1 MTAMQKLL
9 QLPVNAVNMVKTV
22 QSQVQGHEEDKSP
35 VLTPDGGQQTWY
47 SALRPDELRHLRSGS
62 SGGGGVG
69 DRGRD
74 QEERAPPEEGGGAN
88 GSSQSQPL
96 RHDDL
101 KEMLDS
107 NKDSLKLEAM
117 KRIVAMIA
125 RGKNASDLFPAV
137 VKNVACKNIE
147 VKKLVYVYLVRYA
160 EEQQDLALLSISTFQ
175 RGLKDPNQL
184 IRASA
189 LRVLSSIRV
198 TIIVPIMMLAIKEA
212 ASDMSPYVRKT
223 AAHAIP
229 KLYSLD
235 PEQKDQLIEVIEK
248 LLADKTTLVAG
259 SVVMAFE
266 EVCPERIDLIHKNY
280 RKLCNLLIDV
290 EEWGQVVIINMLT
303 RYARTQF
310 LNPNINLG
318 DQAKSQEF
326 FKESL
331 LEEGGGGD
339 KTFYGSDG
347 NGDDEDEE
355 DKQKKAEA
363 AALAKRKPYVMDPDH
378 RLLLRNTKP
387 LLQSR
392 NAAVVMAVAQLYFHL
407 APKAEVGVIAKAL
420 VRLLR
425 SHSEVQYVVLQ
436 NVATM
441 TIKRRGMFEPY
452 LKSFYIRST
461 DPTQIKILKLEVLTN
476 LANETNISTIL
487 REFQTYI
494 KSMDKDFVAATIQ
507 AIGRCATNIGE
518 VRDTCLN
525 GLVQLLSNRDELVVA
540 ESVVVIKKLL
550 QMQPE
555 KHSDIIKH
563 MAKLTDNIQVP
574 MARASILWL
583 IGEYCEHVPKIAPDV
598 LRKMAK
604 SFTNEEDIVK
614 LQILNLAAKLYLTNS
629 KQTKLLTQYVLN
641 LAKYDQNYDIR
652 DRARFIRQLIVPTEK
667 SGALS
672 KYAKKLFLAL
682 KPAPVLESPFK
693 DRDHF
698 QLGSLSHLLNA
709 KTGGYQE
716 LPDWPEAAPD
726 PSVRNVE
733 VKESSCQVF
742 SLLERVTTLTSV
754 PEWTKCSSREK
765 RKEKK
770 VEKPFYSDS
779 EGESGPTE
787 SADSESYSS
796 SGSDSGSGSAEN
808 GSGSA
813 SEDSVE
819 ASESEEEEE
828 HKKKKKKEFK
838 RPVQESDRRDGA
850 FVFECFHHL
859 TTNLNNCASEESS
872 EEEERK
878 RVRKRKQLKSNSESE
893 SDEDEE
899 SDSESSQSESED
911 SESEVDV
918 KKKKEV
924 QSKAPSKPVTKESK
938 KEKKEMSLLDLD
950 DFEPAASPQV
960 TPVNSFLCSSLV
972 TDLEGLSLADSV
984 LSPIAISPSG
994 AQKSYELLH
1003 RITGEGLSVEYC
1015 FSRQPFG
1022 PDPKMV
1028 AVQMQF
1034 ANSAAADAK
1043 NLHMEDVKLQSGMR
1057 VQEFPEIEL
1066 LRAGETAT
1074 AAMGIDFCDSTQAAN
1089 FQLCT
1094 HSRKCFVSIQPPVGE
1109 LMKPIFMTENEFK
1122 KEQGQLMG
1130 MNEITER
1137 LTLDAKCRDEHV
1149 VVQRVTAAANLS
1161 RVPCGSDKECS
1172 PPLPLPALPLP
1183 VHRFAG
1189 RTVSGGSLV
1198 LVTVATKEDGAA
1210 QLTLNCDKMVIG
1222 TMLVKDILLALTQ

>member
-1 MTAMQKLL
+1 M
-9 QLPVNAVNMVKTV
+9 
-22 QSQVQGHEEDKSP
+22 
-35 VLTPDGGQQTWY
+35 
-47 SALRPDELRHLRSGS
+47 SASSAFNDEKGGS
-62 SGGGGVG
+62 SSVGEPEYGHDPASGGIF
-69 DRGRD
+69 
-74 QEERAPPEEGGGAN
+74 
-88 GSSQSQPL
+88 SSDYK

-310 LNPNINLG
+310 LNPNMN
-318 DQAKSQEF
+318 
-326 FKESL
+326 ESL
-331 LEEGGGGD
+331 LEEGSGGD
-339 KTFYGSDG
+339 RTFYGSDE
-347 NGDDEDEE
+347 DEDEDEE
-355 DKQKKAEA
+355 EKEKKAEA
-363 AALAKRKPYVMDPDH
+363 PAMAKRKPYVMDPDH

-461 DPTQIKILKLEVLTN
+461 DPTQIKVLKLEVLTN

-614 LQILNLAAKLYLTNS
+614 LQIINLAAKLYLTNS

-709 KTGGYQE
+709 KAGGYQE

-733 VKESSCQVF
+733 VKDSIEEVIDTSEGRIGLLGDWREVF
-742 SLLERVTTLTSV
+742 TLLERVTTLTSV

-787 SADSESYSS
+787 SADSESDSA
-796 SGSDSGSGSAEN
+796 SGSESGSGSEESA
-808 GSGSA
+808 SGSESEE
-813 SEDSVE
+813 SEDG
-819 ASESEEEEE
+819 SESEEEEE
-828 HKKKKKKEFK
+828 EEEEEKEKKKKKKELK
-838 RPVQESDRRDGA
+838 KPVQES
-850 FVFECFHHL
+850 E
-859 TTNLNNCASEESS
+859 SEQSS

-878 RVRKRKQLKSNSESE
+878 HERKTKQRKSDSESE

-899 SDSESSQSESED
+899 SESESSQSESEE
-911 SESEVDV
+911 SESEAEV
-918 KKKKEV
+918 KKKKKSAE
-924 QSKAPSKPVTKESK
+924 SKPPSKPVKKESK

-950 DFEPAASPQV
+950 DFEPAPSPQV
-960 TPVNSFLCSSLV
+960 TPVNTFLSNSLV
-972 TDLEGLSLADSV
+972 TDLEGLSLSDTV
-984 LSPIAISPSG
+984 LSPATIAPSS
-994 AQKSYELLH
+994 ALKNYEMLH

-1015 FSRQPFG
+1015 FSRQPFS
-1022 PDPKMV
+1022 PDANMV

-1034 ANSAAADAK
+1034 TNNATSDTK
-1043 NLHMEDVKLQSGMR
+1043 NLHIEDVKLQSGMR
-1057 VQEFPEIEL
+1057 VKEFSEIEL
-1066 LRAGETAT
+1066 LPAGETAT
-1074 AAMGIDFCDSTQAAN
+1074 AVMGIDFCDSTQAAN

-1094 HSRKCFVSIQPPVGE
+1094 HTRKFFVSIQPPVGE
-1109 LMKPIFMTENEFK
+1109 LMRPVFLTENEFK

-1130 MNEITER
+1130 MNEITEK
-1137 LTLDAKCRDEHV
+1137 LTLDMKCRNEHTI
-1149 VVQRVTAAANLS
+1149 VQRVTTAANLS

-1172 PPLPLPALPLP
+1172 PPVPPPDHP
-1183 VHRFAG
+1183 VYRFAG
-1189 RTVSGGSLV
+1189 RTVSSSSLV
-1198 LVTVATKEDGAA
+1198 LVTVATKEEGAA
-1210 QLTLNCDKMVIG
+1210 QLTVNCEKMVIG

>member
-1 MTAMQKLL
+1 M
-9 QLPVNAVNMVKTV
+9 
-22 QSQVQGHEEDKSP
+22 
-35 VLTPDGGQQTWY
+35 
-47 SALRPDELRHLRSGS
+47 SASSAFNDEKGGS
-62 SGGGGVG
+62 SSVGEPEYGHDPASGGIF
-69 DRGRD
+69 
-74 QEERAPPEEGGGAN
+74 
-88 GSSQSQPL
+88 SSDYK

-310 LNPNINLG
+310 LNPNIN
-318 DQAKSQEF
+318 
-326 FKESL
+326 ESL
-331 LEEGGGGD
+331 LEEGGGGE
-339 KTFYGSDG
+339 KTFYGSDEDEDD
-347 NGDDEDEE
+347 DDED
-355 DKQKKAEA
+355 DKEKKAEA
-363 AALAKRKPYVMDPDH
+363 ATLAKRKPYVMDPDH

-407 APKAEVGVIAKAL
+407 APKAEIGVIAKAL

-461 DPTQIKILKLEVLTN
+461 DPTQIKVLKLEVLTN

-614 LQILNLAAKLYLTNS
+614 LQIINLSAKLYLTNS

-709 KTGGYQE
+709 KAGGYQE

-733 VKESSCQVF
+733 VKESTEEVVST
-742 SLLERVTTLTSV
+742 SEGRIGLLGAWREV

-787 SADSESYSS
+787 SADSELDSA
-796 SGSDSGSGSAEN
+796 SGSESGSGSEES
-808 GSGSA
+808 GSGSESDE
-813 SEDSVE
+813 SEE
-819 ASESEEEEE
+819 GSESEQESEEDKEE
-828 HKKKKKKEFK
+828 DKKKKKKELK
-838 RPVQESDRRDGA
+838 KPVRES
-850 FVFECFHHL
+850 E
-859 TTNLNNCASEESS
+859 SEQSS
-872 EEEERK
+872 EEEEETKREKKSKQRK
-878 RVRKRKQLKSNSESE
+878 SDSESE
-893 SDEDEE
+893 SDEEEE
-899 SDSESSQSESED
+899 SESESSQSESED
-911 SESEVDV
+911 SESEAEV
-918 KKKKEV
+918 KKKK
-924 QSKAPSKPVTKESK
+924 KAADSKPPPKPVKTENK

-950 DFEPAASPQV
+950 DFEPSPSPQV
-960 TPVNSFLCSSLV
+960 TPVNTFMSNSLV
-972 TDLEGLSLADSV
+972 TDLEGLSLSDSV
-984 LSPIAISPSG
+984 LSSATITPSS
-994 AQKSYELLH
+994 ASKSYELLH

-1015 FSRQPFG
+1015 FSRQPFS
-1022 PDPKMV
+1022 PDGNMV
-1028 AVQMQF
+1028 AVQVQF
-1034 ANSAAADAK
+1034 NNSAASETK
-1043 NLHMEDVKLQSGMR
+1043 NLHMEDVKLQCGMR
-1057 VQEFPEIEL
+1057 VKEFPEIEL
-1066 LRAGETAT
+1066 LPAGEAAT
-1074 AAMGIDFCDSTQAAN
+1074 AVMGIDFCDSTQAAN

-1094 HSRKCFVSIQPPVGE
+1094 HTKKFFVSIQPPVGE
-1109 LMKPIFMTENEFK
+1109 LMRPVFLTENEFK

-1137 LTLDAKCRDEHV
+1137 LTLDAKCRNEHTI
-1149 VVQRVTAAANLS
+1149 VQRVTTAANLS

-1172 PPLPLPALPLP
+1172 LPPPPPPPDHP

-1189 RTVSGGSLV
+1189 RTVTSGSLV
-1198 LVTVATKEDGAA
+1198 LVSVVTKEEGAA
-1210 QLTLNCDKMVIG
+1210 QLTVNCEKMVIG

>member
-1 MTAMQKLL
+1 MSTSSTF
-9 QLPVNAVNMVKTV
+9 ND
-22 QSQVQGHEEDKSP
+22 DK
-35 VLTPDGGQQTWY
+35 G
-47 SALRPDELRHLRSGS
+47 GS
-62 SGGGGVG
+62 STAAEPEYGHDPASGGIF
-69 DRGRD
+69 
-74 QEERAPPEEGGGAN
+74 
-88 GSSQSQPL
+88 SSDYK

-310 LNPNINLG
+310 LNPNIN
-318 DQAKSQEF
+318 
-326 FKESL
+326 ESL
-331 LEEGGGGD
+331 LEEGGE
-339 KTFYGSDG
+339 KAFYGSD
-347 NGDDEDEE
+347 DDEDDEE
-355 DKQKKAEA
+355 KKAEA

-420 VRLLR
+420 VRLMR

-555 KHSDIIKH
+555 QHSDIIKH

-614 LQILNLAAKLYLTNS
+614 LQIINLAAKLYLTNS

-652 DRARFIRQLIVPTEK
+652 DRARFIRQLIVPTDK

-698 QLGSLSHLLNA
+698 QLGSLSHLLNT

-716 LPDWPEAAPD
+716 LPDWPESAPD

-733 VKESSCQVF
+733 VKD
-742 SLLERVTTLTSV
+742 SV
-754 PEWTKCSSREK
+754 PEWTKCTSRKE

-787 SADSESYSS
+787 SADSETNTTSESES
-796 SGSDSGSGSAEN
+796 ASEESGSGS
-808 GSGSA
+808 
-813 SEDSVE
+813 
-819 ASESEEEEE
+819 ESEE
-828 HKKKKKKEFK
+828 
-838 RPVQESDRRDGA
+838 
-850 FVFECFHHL
+850 
-859 TTNLNNCASEESS
+859 
-872 EEEERK
+872 
-878 RVRKRKQLKSNSESE
+878 SNEESE
-893 SDEDEE
+893 SDEDEKDGEEEKTKKKKKVDKSKSKKPESTE
-899 SDSESSQSESED
+899 SDQSSGEEQKRGRKGGKEQKRLSESESEED
-911 SESEVDV
+911 SESESSESESESEEESDSDMDTR
-918 KKKKEV
+918 KKKT
-924 QSKAPSKPVTKESK
+924 SASKPPPPKQTRKESK
-938 KEKKEMSLLDLD
+938 KESKEMSLLDLD
-950 DFEPAASPQV
+950 DFDPTPSPQV
-960 TPVNSFLCSSLV
+960 TPVNNFLSSSLV
-972 TDLEGLSLADSV
+972 ADLEGLSLTDTV
-984 LSPIAISPSG
+984 LAPTTIAPSG
-994 AQKSYELLH
+994 SMRMYELLH
-1003 RITGEGLSVEYC
+1003 RITGEGLGVEYC
-1015 FSRQPFG
+1015 FSRQPFS
-1022 PDPKMV
+1022 PDPNMV
-1028 AVQMQF
+1028 AVQIQF
-1034 ANSAAADAK
+1034 TNNTSSETK
-1043 NLHMEDVKLQSGMR
+1043 NLHIEEPKLQSGMR
-1057 VQEFPEIEL
+1057 IKEFNEIEVL
-1066 LRAGETAT
+1066 PAGESITVV
-1074 AAMGIDFCDSTQAAN
+1074 MGIDFCDSTQTAN

-1094 HSRKCFVSIQPPVGE
+1094 HTRKFFVSIQPPVGE
-1109 LMKPIFMTENEFK
+1109 LMTPAFLTENEFK

-1130 MNEITER
+1130 MNEISEK
-1137 LTLDAKCRDEHV
+1137 LSLGEKCQSDHAIIEK
-1149 VVQRVTAAANLS
+1149 VTATANLS
-1161 RVPCGSDKECS
+1161 RVPCGSEKEC
-1172 PPLPLPALPLP
+1172 
-1183 VHRFAG
+1183 RFAG
-1189 RTVSGGSLV
+1189 KTVTSGSLV
-1198 LVTVATKEDGAA
+1198 LVTVARKEAGEA
-1210 QLTLNCDKMVIG
+1210 QLTVNCEKMVIG
-1222 TMLVKDILLALTQ
+1222 TMLVKDILHALTQ

>member
-1 MTAMQKLL
+1 M
-9 QLPVNAVNMVKTV
+9 
-22 QSQVQGHEEDKSP
+22 
-35 VLTPDGGQQTWY
+35 
-47 SALRPDELRHLRSGS
+47 SASSAFNDEKGGS
-62 SGGGGVG
+62 SNVGEPEYGHDPASGGIF
-69 DRGRD
+69 
-74 QEERAPPEEGGGAN
+74 
-88 GSSQSQPL
+88 SSDYK

-235 PEQKDQLIEVIEK
+235 PEQKDCLIEVIEK

-310 LNPNINLG
+310 LNPNMN
-318 DQAKSQEF
+318 
-326 FKESL
+326 ESL
-331 LEEGGGGD
+331 LEEGGGE
-339 KTFYGSDG
+339 KAFYGSD
-347 NGDDEDEE
+347 NDDDTDDEE
-355 DKQKKAEA
+355 DKEEKEKKKTEA
-363 AALAKRKPYVMDPDH
+363 TAVVKRKPYVMDPDH

-420 VRLLR
+420 VRLMR

-441 TIKRRGMFEPY
+441 SIKRRGMFEPY

-461 DPTQIKILKLEVLTN
+461 DPTQIKVLKLEVLTN

-494 KSMDKDFVAATIQ
+494 KSNDKDFVAATIQ

-555 KHSDIIKH
+555 QHSDIIKH

-604 SFTNEEDIVK
+604 TFTNEEDIVK
-614 LQILNLAAKLYLTNS
+614 LQIINLAAKLYLTNS

-652 DRARFIRQLIVPTEK
+652 DRARFIRQLIVPTDK

-709 KTGGYQE
+709 KAGGYQV

-733 VKESSCQVF
+733 VKES
-742 SLLERVTTLTSV
+742 V

-770 VEKPFYSDS
+770 ADKPFYSDS

-787 SADSESYSS
+787 SADSASDTA
-796 SGSDSGSGSAEN
+796 SGSESGSGSEES
-808 GSGSA
+808 GSGSESEESNEESESA
-813 SEDSVE
+813 SEEDEEEEGKKKKKNVEKIKARKPVPESESEQSSGEDEKKSEKKSKPRIGNSESESEEDDDSE
-819 ASESEEEEE
+819 SESSESEEEESE
-828 HKKKKKKEFK
+828 EESEEETKKKKK
-838 RPVQESDRRDGA
+838 
-850 FVFECFHHL
+850 
-859 TTNLNNCASEESS
+859 TTAS
-872 EEEERK
+872 K
-878 RVRKRKQLKSNSESE
+878 P
-893 SDEDEE
+893 
-899 SDSESSQSESED
+899 
-911 SESEVDV
+911 
-918 KKKKEV
+918 
-924 QSKAPSKPVTKESK
+924 PSKPPKKENK
-938 KEKKEMSLLDLD
+938 KEKKEMSLLDFD
-950 DFEPAASPQV
+950 DFDPAPSPSQV
-960 TPVNSFLCSSLV
+960 TPLNNFLSSSLV
-972 TDLEGLSLADSV
+972 TDLEGLSLTDNV
-984 LSPIAISPSG
+984 LSPTTIIPSG
-994 AQKSYELLH
+994 NLKTYELLH

-1015 FSRQPFG
+1015 FSRQPFS
-1022 PDPKMV
+1022 PDPHMV
-1028 AVQMQF
+1028 AVKIQF
-1034 ANSAAADAK
+1034 TNSATSEAK
-1043 NLHMEDVKLQSGMR
+1043 SLHMEDAKLQSGMR
-1057 VQEFPEIEL
+1057 IKEFPEIEVL
-1066 LRAGETAT
+1066 PAGETLSVV
-1074 AAMGIDFCDSTQAAN
+1074 MGIDFCDSTQAAN

-1094 HSRKCFVSIQPPVGE
+1094 HTRKFFVSIQPPVGE
-1109 LMKPIFMTENEFK
+1109 LMMPIFMTENEFK
-1122 KEQGQLMG
+1122 KEQETLLQSLGQLMG
-1130 MNEITER
+1130 MNEITEK
-1137 LTLDAKCRDEHV
+1137 LTLEEKCQGEHA
-1149 VVQRVTAAANLS
+1149 VVQRVTTAANLS

-1172 PPLPLPALPLP
+1172 PPVPPPP
-1183 VHRFAG
+1183 FPIHRFAG
-1189 RTVSGGSLV
+1189 KTVTSGSLV
-1198 LVTVATKEDGAA
+1198 LVSVVTKEDGAA
-1210 QLTLNCDKMVIG
+1210 QLTVNCEKMVIG
-1222 TMLVKDILLALTQ
+1222 TMLVKDILQALTQ

>member
-1 MTAMQKLL
+1 M
-9 QLPVNAVNMVKTV
+9 
-22 QSQVQGHEEDKSP
+22 
-35 VLTPDGGQQTWY
+35 
-47 SALRPDELRHLRSGS
+47 SASSAYDEKGGS
-62 SGGGGVG
+62 SSVGEPEYGHDPASGGIF
-69 DRGRD
+69 
-74 QEERAPPEEGGGAN
+74 
-88 GSSQSQPL
+88 SSDYK

-310 LNPNINLG
+310 LNPNVN
-318 DQAKSQEF
+318 
-326 FKESL
+326 ESL
-331 LEEGGGGD
+331 LEESGE
-339 KTFYGSDG
+339 KAFYGSD
-347 NGDDEDEE
+347 EDEGKDE
-355 DKQKKAEA
+355 KAEA

-420 VRLLR
+420 VRLMR

-461 DPTQIKILKLEVLTN
+461 DPTQIKVLKLEVLTN

-525 GLVQLLSNRDELVVA
+525 GLVLLLSNRDELVVA

-555 KHSDIIKH
+555 QHSDIIKH

-614 LQILNLAAKLYLTNS
+614 LQIINLAAKLYLTNS

-652 DRARFIRQLIVPTEK
+652 DRARFIRQLIVPTDK

-709 KTGGYQE
+709 KAGGYQE

-733 VKESSCQVF
+733 
-742 SLLERVTTLTSV
+742 V

-779 EGESGPTE
+779 GGESGPTE
-787 SADSESYSS
+787 SADSESDMGSGS
-796 SGSDSGSGSAEN
+796 ESGSDSESGSEE
-808 GSGSA
+808 SGS
-813 SEDSVE
+813 E
-819 ASESEEEEE
+819 SESEESEEQSE
-828 HKKKKKKEFK
+828 SEKEDKKKKKKPDK
-838 RPVQESDRRDGA
+838 SKAKKPAQDSAES
-850 FVFECFHHL
+850 EQ
-859 TTNLNNCASEESS
+859 SS
-872 EEEERK
+872 GEERK
-878 RVRKRKQLKSNSESE
+878 TAKKGKEPRSRSESE
-893 SDEDEE
+893 SEDDEE
-899 SDSESSQSESED
+899 SSSESSESESESEHE
-911 SESEVDV
+911 SESDTDTKR
-918 KKKKEV
+918 KKKT
-924 QSKAPSKPVTKESK
+924 SASKPPPKQPK

-950 DFEPAASPQV
+950 DFDPSPSPQV
-960 TPVNSFLCSSLV
+960 TPVNNFLSSSLV
-972 TDLEGLSLADSV
+972 ADLEGLSLTDAA
-984 LSPIAISPSG
+984 LSPVTVSPTTSM
-994 AQKSYELLH
+994 KTYELLH
-1003 RITGEGLSVEYC
+1003 RITGEGLAVQYC

-1022 PDPKMV
+1022 PDPHMV
-1028 AVQMQF
+1028 AVQIQF
-1034 ANSAAADAK
+1034 TNNTETEATNICIQ
-1043 NLHMEDVKLQSGMR
+1043 EPKLQSGMR
-1057 VQEFPEIEL
+1057 IKEFPEIEVL
-1066 LRAGETAT
+1066 PPGETFT
-1074 AAMGIDFCDSTQAAN
+1074 AVMGIDFCDSTQAAN

-1094 HSRKCFVSIQPPVGE
+1094 HTRKFFVSIQPPVGE
-1109 LMKPIFMTENEFK
+1109 LVTPVFMTENEFR
-1122 KEQGQLMG
+1122 KEQEKLIQLSIGQLMG
-1130 MNEITER
+1130 MNEITEK
-1137 LTLDAKCRDEHV
+1137 LTLGENCQSDHV
-1149 VVQRVTAAANLS
+1149 IVQRVTSAANLS
-1161 RVPCGSDKECS
+1161 RVPCGSEKEC
-1172 PPLPLPALPLP
+1172 
-1183 VHRFAG
+1183 RFAG
-1189 RTVSGGSLV
+1189 KTVTSGSLV
-1198 LVTVATKEDGAA
+1198 LVTVVSKEGRAA
-1210 QLTLNCDKMVIG
+1210 QLTVNCEKMVIG
-1222 TMLVKDILLALTQ
+1222 TMLVKDILQALSQ

>member
-1 MTAMQKLL
+1 M
-9 QLPVNAVNMVKTV
+9 
-22 QSQVQGHEEDKSP
+22 
-35 VLTPDGGQQTWY
+35 
-47 SALRPDELRHLRSGS
+47 SASSAFNDEKGGS
-62 SGGGGVG
+62 SSVGEPEYGHDPASGGIF
-69 DRGRD
+69 
-74 QEERAPPEEGGGAN
+74 
-88 GSSQSQPL
+88 SSDYK

-310 LNPNINLG
+310 LNPNIN
-318 DQAKSQEF
+318 
-326 FKESL
+326 ESL
-331 LEEGGGGD
+331 LEEGGGGE
-339 KTFYGSDG
+339 KTFYGSDEDEDD
-347 NGDDEDEE
+347 DDED
-355 DKQKKAEA
+355 DKEKKAEA
-363 AALAKRKPYVMDPDH
+363 ATLAKRKPYVMDPDH

-407 APKAEVGVIAKAL
+407 APKAEIGVIAKAL

-461 DPTQIKILKLEVLTN
+461 DPTQIKVLKLEVLTN

-614 LQILNLAAKLYLTNS
+614 LQIINLSAKLYLTNS

-709 KTGGYQE
+709 KAGGYQE

-733 VKESSCQVF
+733 VF
-742 SLLERVTTLTSV
+742 TLLERVTTLTSV

-787 SADSESYSS
+787 SADSELDSA
-796 SGSDSGSGSAEN
+796 SGSESGSGSEES
-808 GSGSA
+808 GSGSESDE
-813 SEDSVE
+813 SEE
-819 ASESEEEEE
+819 GSESEQESEEDKEE
-828 HKKKKKKEFK
+828 DKKKKKKELK
-838 RPVQESDRRDGA
+838 KPVRES
-850 FVFECFHHL
+850 E
-859 TTNLNNCASEESS
+859 SEQSS
-872 EEEERK
+872 EEEEETKREKKSKQRK
-878 RVRKRKQLKSNSESE
+878 SDSESE
-893 SDEDEE
+893 SDEEEE
-899 SDSESSQSESED
+899 SESESSQSESED
-911 SESEVDV
+911 SESEAEV
-918 KKKKEV
+918 KKKK
-924 QSKAPSKPVTKESK
+924 KAADSKPPPKPVKTENK

-950 DFEPAASPQV
+950 DFEPSPSPQV
-960 TPVNSFLCSSLV
+960 TPVNTFMSNSLV
-972 TDLEGLSLADSV
+972 TDLEGLSLSDSV
-984 LSPIAISPSG
+984 LSSATITPCSAS
-994 AQKSYELLH
+994 KSYELLH

-1015 FSRQPFG
+1015 FSRQPFS
-1022 PDPKMV
+1022 PDGNMV
-1028 AVQMQF
+1028 AVQVQF
-1034 ANSAAADAK
+1034 NNSAASETK
-1043 NLHMEDVKLQSGMR
+1043 NLHMEDVKLQCGMR
-1057 VQEFPEIEL
+1057 VKEFPEIEL
-1066 LRAGETAT
+1066 LPAGEAAT
-1074 AAMGIDFCDSTQAAN
+1074 AVMGIDFCDSTQAAN

-1094 HSRKCFVSIQPPVGE
+1094 HTKKFFVSIQPPVGE
-1109 LMKPIFMTENEFK
+1109 LMRPVFLTENEFK

-1137 LTLDAKCRDEHV
+1137 LTLDAKCRNEHTI
-1149 VVQRVTAAANLS
+1149 VQRVTTAANLS
-1161 RVPCGSDKECS
+1161 RVPCGSDKEC
-1172 PPLPLPALPLP
+1172 
-1183 VHRFAG
+1183 RFAG
-1189 RTVSGGSLV
+1189 RTVTSGSLV
-1198 LVTVATKEDGAA
+1198 LVSVVTKEEGAA
-1210 QLTLNCDKMVIG
+1210 QLTVNCEKMVIG

>member
-1 MTAMQKLL
+1 MPFQRFPYFT
-9 QLPVNAVNMVKTV
+9 
-22 QSQVQGHEEDKSP
+22 
-35 VLTPDGGQQTWY
+35 
-47 SALRPDELRHLRSGS
+47 S
-62 SGGGGVG
+62 STTHFKV
-69 DRGRD
+69 
-74 QEERAPPEEGGGAN
+74 
-88 GSSQSQPL
+88 
-96 RHDDL
+96 HDDL

-310 LNPNINLG
+310 LNPNING
-318 DQAKSQEF
+318 S
-326 FKESL
+326 S
-331 LEEGGGGD
+331 GD
-339 KTFYGSDG
+339 KKFY
-347 NGDDEDEE
+347 E
-355 DKQKKAEA
+355 KKAD
-363 AALAKRKPYVMDPDH
+363 ALAMAKRKPYVMDPDH

-425 SHSEVQYVVLQ
+425 SHSEVQFVVLQ

-461 DPTQIKILKLEVLTN
+461 DPTQIKVLKLEVLTN

-614 LQILNLAAKLYLTNS
+614 LQIINLAAKLYLTNS

-709 KTGGYQE
+709 KAGGYQE
-716 LPDWPEAAPD
+716 LPDWPETAPD

-733 VKESSCQVF
+733 VKESV
-742 SLLERVTTLTSV
+742 RAVGTVTCRDTRAPWVLQGPKYS
-754 PEWTKCSSREK
+754 PLSDPSE
-765 RKEKK
+765 
-770 VEKPFYSDS
+770 SDS
-779 EGESGPTE
+779 
-787 SADSESYSS
+787 ASS
-796 SGSDSGSGSAEN
+796 SDSGGSSSNESGSGSE
-808 GSGSA
+808 SGE
-813 SEDSVE
+813 SEDG
-819 ASESEEEEE
+819 SESDDEEEEE
-828 HKKKKKKEFK
+828 EDEDEKGKKKKKNELKK
-838 RPVQESDRRDGA
+838 PVQESERLETLPSNDVPGSNVRMWIHLIDFLLSLIRD
-850 FVFECFHHL
+850 
-859 TTNLNNCASEESS
+859 
-872 EEEERK
+872 K
-878 RVRKRKQLKSNSESE
+878 
-893 SDEDEE
+893 
-899 SDSESSQSESED
+899 
-911 SESEVDV
+911 
-918 KKKKEV
+918 
-924 QSKAPSKPVTKESK
+924 
-938 KEKKEMSLLDLD
+938 
-950 DFEPAASPQV
+950 
-960 TPVNSFLCSSLV
+960 NSFLYYYLHLQRSNVSKHKHKV
-972 TDLEGLSLADSV
+972 
-984 LSPIAISPSG
+984 IAMTMSCPVFLTLQTISPSS
-994 AQKSYELLH
+994 ALKNFELLH
-1003 RITGEGLSVEYC
+1003 RITGEGLSVDYC
-1015 FSRQPFG
+1015 FSRQPFS
-1022 PDPKMV
+1022 PDANMV

-1034 ANSAAADAK
+1034 TNNGAADTK
-1043 NLHMEDVKLQSGMR
+1043 NLHIEDVKLQSGMR
-1057 VQEFPEIEL
+1057 VKEFPEIEL
-1066 LRAGETAT
+1066 LPAGETAT
-1074 AAMGIDFCDSTQAAN
+1074 AVLGIDFCDSTQAAN

-1094 HSRKCFVSIQPPVGE
+1094 HAKKFFVSIQPPVGE
-1109 LMKPIFMTENEFK
+1109 LMRPVFLTENEFK
-1122 KEQGQLMG
+1122 KEQG
-1130 MNEITER
+1130 ESPAAPSHAI
-1137 LTLDAKCRDEHV
+1137 
-1149 VVQRVTAAANLS
+1149 VQRVTAAANLS
-1161 RVPCGSDKECS
+1161 RVPCGSDRE
-1172 PPLPLPALPLP
+1172 
-1183 VHRFAG
+1183 FAG
-1189 RTVSGGSLV
+1189 RTVTSSSLV
-1198 LVTVATKEDGAA
+1198 LVTVATKEEGAA
-1210 QLTLNCDKMVIG
+1210 QLTVNCEKMVIG

>member
-1 MTAMQKLL
+1 MAAS
-9 QLPVNAVNMVKTV
+9 PAY
-22 QSQVQGHEEDKSP
+22 GEEK
-35 VLTPDGGQQTWY
+35 G
-47 SALRPDELRHLRSGS
+47 GS
-62 SGGGGVG
+62 SSLGEPEYGHDPASGGIF
-69 DRGRD
+69 
-74 QEERAPPEEGGGAN
+74 
-88 GSSQSQPL
+88 SSDYK

-198 TIIVPIMMLAIKEA
+198 PIIVPIMMLAIKEA

-235 PEQKDQLIEVIEK
+235 SDQKDQLIEVIEK

-310 LNPNINLG
+310 LSPNQN
-318 DQAKSQEF
+318 
-326 FKESL
+326 ESL
-331 LEEGGGGD
+331 LEENTE
-339 KTFYGSDG
+339 KAFYGS
-347 NGDDEDEE
+347 EEE
-355 DKQKKAEA
+355 DAKDAKAEA
-363 AALAKRKPYVMDPDH
+363 SSLAKRKPYVMDPDH

-441 TIKRRGMFEPY
+441 SIKRRGMFEPY

-494 KSMDKDFVAATIQ
+494 RSMDKDFVAATIQ
-507 AIGRCATNIGE
+507 AIGRCATNIGK

-550 QMQPE
+550 QMQPAQ
-555 KHSDIIKH
+555 HSEIIKH

-614 LQILNLAAKLYLTNS
+614 LQVINLAAKLYLTNS
-629 KQTKLLTQYVLN
+629 KQSKLLTQYVLN

-667 SGALS
+667 SGALN
-672 KYAKKLFLAL
+672 KYAKKLFLAQ
-682 KPAPVLESPFK
+682 KPAPILESSFK

-709 KTGGYQE
+709 KAVGYQE
-716 LPDWPEAAPD
+716 LPDWPDEAPD

-733 VKESSCQVF
+733 V
-742 SLLERVTTLTSV
+742 
-754 PEWTKCSSREK
+754 PEWTKCTSREK
-765 RKEKK
+765 RKEK

-787 SADSESYSS
+787 SADSEPESGSEESGSSSSSSSSSSGSEEEEEEEEEEGSGEHEEEGEEEGAKKAKKKNALQGRKGRADTSSEEASTSESSS
-796 SGSDSGSGSAEN
+796 SGSDSGSET
-808 GSGSA
+808 
-813 SEDSVE
+813 E
-819 ASESEEEEE
+819 A
-828 HKKKKKKEFK
+828 
-838 RPVQESDRRDGA
+838 RR
-850 FVFECFHHL
+850 
-859 TTNLNNCASEESS
+859 
-872 EEEERK
+872 RK
-878 RVRKRKQLKSNSESE
+878 APPS
-893 SDEDEE
+893 
-899 SDSESSQSESED
+899 
-911 SESEVDV
+911 
-918 KKKKEV
+918 
-924 QSKAPSKPVTKESK
+924 SKASPKEI
-938 KEKKEMSLLDLD
+938 SLLDLD
-950 DFEPAASPQV
+950 DFTPPPPQPIPSSSIV
-960 TPVNSFLCSSLV
+960 STSLV
-972 TDLEGLSLADSV
+972 TDLEGLTLTDTSLTPTL
-984 LSPIAISPSG
+984 LSPAFG
-994 AQKSYELLH
+994 TVKTYELLH
-1003 RITGEGLSVEYC
+1003 RMAGEGLAVEYC
-1015 FSRQPFG
+1015 FSRRPFPG
-1022 PDPKMV
+1022 DPHMV
-1028 AVQMQF
+1028 AVQIQIS
-1034 ANSAAADAK
+1034 NNTDTEVK
-1043 NLHMEDVKLQSGMR
+1043 NLRVNEPKPLSGMR
-1057 VQEFPEIEL
+1057 IQEFPEIERL
-1066 LRAGETAT
+1066 APGDTASVV
-1074 AAMGIDFCDSTQAAN
+1074 MGIDFCDSTQAAN

-1094 HSRKCFVSIQPPVGE
+1094 HTRQFYVSIQPPVGE
-1109 LMKPIFMTENEFK
+1109 LMAPVFMSENEFK
-1122 KEQGQLMG
+1122 KEQGKLMG
-1130 MNEITER
+1130 MSEITEK
-1137 LTLDAKCRDEHV
+1137 LTLPEKCRSDHAI
-1149 VVQRVTAAANLS
+1149 VQQVTSAANVG
-1161 RVPCGSDKECS
+1161 RVPCGASNEY
-1172 PPLPLPALPLP
+1172 
-1183 VHRFAG
+1183 RFAAK
-1189 RTVSGGSLV
+1189 TVTSGSLV
-1198 LVTVATKEDGAA
+1198 LITLERREGSAA
-1210 QLTLNCDKMVIG
+1210 QLTINSEKMVIG
-1222 TMLVKDILLALTQ
+1222 TMLVKDIIQALAQ

>member
-1 MTAMQKLL
+1 M
-9 QLPVNAVNMVKTV
+9 
-22 QSQVQGHEEDKSP
+22 
-35 VLTPDGGQQTWY
+35 
-47 SALRPDELRHLRSGS
+47 SASSAFNDEKGGS
-62 SGGGGVG
+62 SSVGEPEYGHDPASGGIF
-69 DRGRD
+69 
-74 QEERAPPEEGGGAN
+74 
-88 GSSQSQPL
+88 SSDYK

-310 LNPNINLG
+310 LNPNIN
-318 DQAKSQEF
+318 
-326 FKESL
+326 ESL
-331 LEEGGGGD
+331 LEEGGD

-355 DKQKKAEA
+355 DKLKKAEV

-733 VKESSCQVF
+733 VKES
-742 SLLERVTTLTSV
+742 V

-808 GSGSA
+808 GSGSE

-838 RPVQESDRRDGA
+838 RPVQES
-850 FVFECFHHL
+850 E
-859 TTNLNNCASEESS
+859 SEESS
-872 EEEERK
+872 EEEE
-878 RVRKRKQLKSNSESE
+878 RKRKQLKSNSESE

-972 TDLEGLSLADSV
+972 TDLEGLSLSDSV

-994 AQKSYELLH
+994 AQTSYELLH
-1003 RITGEGLSVEYC
+1003 RITGEGLSVVYC

-1043 NLHMEDVKLQSGMR
+1043 NLHMEDVKMQSGMR

-1066 LRAGETAT
+1066 LPAGETAT
-1074 AAMGIDFCDSTQAAN
+1074 AEMGIDFCDSTQAAN

-1094 HSRKCFVSIQPPVGE
+1094 HSRKFFVSIQPPVGE

-1137 LTLDAKCRDEHV
+1137 LTLDAKCRDEHA

-1161 RVPCGSDKECS
+1161 RVPCGSDKEC
-1172 PPLPLPALPLP
+1172 
-1183 VHRFAG
+1183 RFAG

>member
-1 MTAMQKLL
+1 M
-9 QLPVNAVNMVKTV
+9 
-22 QSQVQGHEEDKSP
+22 
-35 VLTPDGGQQTWY
+35 
-47 SALRPDELRHLRSGS
+47 SASSAFNDEKGGS
-62 SGGGGVG
+62 SNVGEPEYGHDPASGGIF
-69 DRGRD
+69 
-74 QEERAPPEEGGGAN
+74 
-88 GSSQSQPL
+88 SSDYK

-235 PEQKDQLIEVIEK
+235 PEQKDCLIEVIEK

-310 LNPNINLG
+310 LNPNMN
-318 DQAKSQEF
+318 
-326 FKESL
+326 ESL
-331 LEEGGGGD
+331 LEEGGGE
-339 KTFYGSDG
+339 KAFYGSD
-347 NGDDEDEE
+347 NDDDTDDEE
-355 DKQKKAEA
+355 DKEEKEKKKTEA
-363 AALAKRKPYVMDPDH
+363 TAVVKRKPYVMDPDH

-420 VRLLR
+420 VRLMR

-441 TIKRRGMFEPY
+441 SIKRRGMFEPY

-461 DPTQIKILKLEVLTN
+461 DPTQIKVLKLEVLTN

-494 KSMDKDFVAATIQ
+494 KSNDKDFVAATIQ

-555 KHSDIIKH
+555 QHSDIIKH

-604 SFTNEEDIVK
+604 TFTNEEDIVK
-614 LQILNLAAKLYLTNS
+614 LQIINLAAKLYLTNS

-652 DRARFIRQLIVPTEK
+652 DRARFIRQLIVPTDK

-709 KTGGYQE
+709 KAGGYQV

-733 VKESSCQVF
+733 VKES
-742 SLLERVTTLTSV
+742 V

-770 VEKPFYSDS
+770 ADKPFYSDS

-787 SADSESYSS
+787 SADSASDTA
-796 SGSDSGSGSAEN
+796 SGSESGSGSEES
-808 GSGSA
+808 GSGSESEESNEESESA
-813 SEDSVE
+813 SEEDEEEEGKKKKKNVEKIKARKPVPESESEQSSGEDEKKSEKKSKPRIGNSESESEEDDDSE
-819 ASESEEEEE
+819 SESSESEEEESE
-828 HKKKKKKEFK
+828 EESEEETKKKKK
-838 RPVQESDRRDGA
+838 
-850 FVFECFHHL
+850 
-859 TTNLNNCASEESS
+859 TTAS
-872 EEEERK
+872 K
-878 RVRKRKQLKSNSESE
+878 P
-893 SDEDEE
+893 
-899 SDSESSQSESED
+899 
-911 SESEVDV
+911 
-918 KKKKEV
+918 
-924 QSKAPSKPVTKESK
+924 PSKPPKKENK
-938 KEKKEMSLLDLD
+938 KEKKEMSLLDFD
-950 DFEPAASPQV
+950 DFDPAPSPSQV
-960 TPVNSFLCSSLV
+960 TPLNNFLSSSLV
-972 TDLEGLSLADSV
+972 TDLEGLSLTDNV
-984 LSPIAISPSG
+984 LSPTTIIPSG
-994 AQKSYELLH
+994 NLKTYELLH

-1015 FSRQPFG
+1015 FSRQPFS
-1022 PDPKMV
+1022 PDPHMV
-1028 AVQMQF
+1028 AVKIQF
-1034 ANSAAADAK
+1034 TNSATSEAK
-1043 NLHMEDVKLQSGMR
+1043 SLHMEDAKLQSGMR
-1057 VQEFPEIEL
+1057 IKEFPEIEVL
-1066 LRAGETAT
+1066 PAGETLSVV
-1074 AAMGIDFCDSTQAAN
+1074 MGIDFCDSTQAAN

-1094 HSRKCFVSIQPPVGE
+1094 HTRKFFVSIQPPVGE
-1109 LMKPIFMTENEFK
+1109 LMMPIFMTENEFK

-1130 MNEITER
+1130 MNEITEK
-1137 LTLDAKCRDEHV
+1137 LTLEEKCQGEHA
-1149 VVQRVTAAANLS
+1149 VVQRVTTAANLS
-1161 RVPCGSDKECS
+1161 RVPCGSDKEC
-1172 PPLPLPALPLP
+1172 
-1183 VHRFAG
+1183 RFAG
-1189 RTVSGGSLV
+1189 KTVTSGSLV
-1198 LVTVATKEDGAA
+1198 LVSVVTKEDGAA
-1210 QLTLNCDKMVIG
+1210 QLTVNCEKMVIG
-1222 TMLVKDILLALTQ
+1222 TMLVKDILQALTQ

>member
-1 MTAMQKLL
+1 MTTMQKLL
-9 QLPVNAVNMVKTV
+9 QLPVNAVNIVKTV
-22 QSQVQGHEEDKSP
+22 QSQVQGQEEDKSP
-35 VLTPDGGQQTWY
+35 VLTPDSGQHSWY
-47 SALRPDELRHLRSGS
+47 NALQPDELRHLRSGGT
-62 SGGGGVG
+62 GGGGG
-69 DRGRD
+69 GGGD
-74 QEERAPPEEGGGAN
+74 QEERAPLEEGGGG
-88 GSSQSQPL
+88 GSSGGTFQTQPL

-310 LNPNINLG
+310 LNPNIN
-318 DQAKSQEF
+318 
-326 FKESL
+326 ESL
-331 LEEGGGGD
+331 LEEGGGGE
-339 KTFYGSDG
+339 KTFYGSDE
-347 NGDDEDEE
+347 DEDEDEE
-355 DKQKKAEA
+355 EKEKKAEVA
-363 AALAKRKPYVMDPDH
+363 AMAKRKPYVMDPDH

-461 DPTQIKILKLEVLTN
+461 DPTQIKVLKLEVLTN

-614 LQILNLAAKLYLTNS
+614 LQIINLAAKLYLTNS

-709 KTGGYQE
+709 KAGGYQE

-733 VKESSCQVF
+733 VKESVF
-742 SLLERVTTLTSV
+742 TLLERVTTLTSV

-787 SADSESYSS
+787 SADSESDSA
-796 SGSDSGSGSAEN
+796 SGSESGSGSEES
-808 GSGSA
+808 GSGSE
-813 SEDSVE
+813 SEESE
-819 ASESEEEEE
+819 EGSESEEEEE
-828 HKKKKKKEFK
+828 EEEEKDKKKKKKELK
-838 RPVQESDRRDGA
+838 KPVPETES
-850 FVFECFHHL
+850 EQ
-859 TTNLNNCASEESS
+859 SS
-872 EEEERK
+872 EEEDRK
-878 RVRKRKQLKSNSESE
+878 IKRKSKQRKSDSESE

-899 SDSESSQSESED
+899 SESESSQSESED
-911 SESEVDV
+911 SESEIEV
-918 KKKKEV
+918 KKKKKTAEM
-924 QSKAPSKPVTKESK
+924 KPPSKPVKKETK

-950 DFEPAASPQV
+950 DFEPAPSPQV
-960 TPVNSFLCSSLV
+960 TPVNTFLSNSLV
-972 TDLEGLSLADSV
+972 TDLEGLSLSDSV
-984 LSPIAISPSG
+984 LSPATIAPSSVL
-994 AQKSYELLH
+994 KNYELLH

-1015 FSRQPFG
+1015 FSRQPFS
-1022 PDPKMV
+1022 PDANMV

-1034 ANSAAADAK
+1034 TNSATSDTK

-1057 VQEFPEIEL
+1057 VKEFPEIEL
-1066 LRAGETAT
+1066 LSAGETAM
-1074 AAMGIDFCDSTQAAN
+1074 AVMGIDFCDSTQAAN

-1094 HSRKCFVSIQPPVGE
+1094 HTRKFFVSIQPPVGE
-1109 LMKPIFMTENEFK
+1109 LMRPIFLTENEFK

-1130 MNEITER
+1130 MNEITEK
-1137 LTLDAKCRDEHV
+1137 LTLDAKCRNEHAI
-1149 VVQRVTAAANLS
+1149 VQRVTTAANLS

-1172 PPLPLPALPLP
+1172 PPVPPPDHP
-1183 VHRFAG
+1183 VYRFAG
-1189 RTVSGGSLV
+1189 RTVTSSSLV
-1198 LVTVATKEDGAA
+1198 LVTVATKEEGAA
-1210 QLTLNCDKMVIG
+1210 QLTVNCEKMVIG

>member
-1 MTAMQKLL
+1 M
-9 QLPVNAVNMVKTV
+9 
-22 QSQVQGHEEDKSP
+22 
-35 VLTPDGGQQTWY
+35 
-47 SALRPDELRHLRSGS
+47 SASSAFNDEKGGS
-62 SGGGGVG
+62 SNVGEPEYGHDPASGGIF
-69 DRGRD
+69 
-74 QEERAPPEEGGGAN
+74 
-88 GSSQSQPL
+88 SSDYK

-235 PEQKDQLIEVIEK
+235 PEQKDCLIEVIEK

-310 LNPNINLG
+310 LNPNMN
-318 DQAKSQEF
+318 
-326 FKESL
+326 ESL
-331 LEEGGGGD
+331 LEEGGGE
-339 KTFYGSDG
+339 KAFYGSD
-347 NGDDEDEE
+347 NDDDTDDEE
-355 DKQKKAEA
+355 DKEEKEKKKTEA
-363 AALAKRKPYVMDPDH
+363 TAIVKRKPYVMDPDH

-420 VRLLR
+420 VRLMR

-441 TIKRRGMFEPY
+441 SIKRRGMFEPY

-461 DPTQIKILKLEVLTN
+461 DPTQIKVLKLEVLTN

-494 KSMDKDFVAATIQ
+494 KSNDKDFVAATIQ

-555 KHSDIIKH
+555 QHSDIIKH

-604 SFTNEEDIVK
+604 TFTNEEDIVK
-614 LQILNLAAKLYLTNS
+614 LQIINLAAKLYLTNS

-652 DRARFIRQLIVPTEK
+652 DRARFIRQLIVPTDK

-709 KTGGYQE
+709 KAGGYQV

-733 VKESSCQVF
+733 VKES
-742 SLLERVTTLTSV
+742 V

-770 VEKPFYSDS
+770 ADKPFYSDS

-787 SADSESYSS
+787 SADSASDTA
-796 SGSDSGSGSAEN
+796 SGSESGSGSEES
-808 GSGSA
+808 GSGSESEESNEESESA
-813 SEDSVE
+813 SEEDEEEEGKKKKKNVEKIKARKPVPESESEPSSGEDVKKSEKKSKPRIGSSESESEEDDDSE
-819 ASESEEEEE
+819 SESSESEEEESE
-828 HKKKKKKEFK
+828 EESEEETKKKKK
-838 RPVQESDRRDGA
+838 
-850 FVFECFHHL
+850 
-859 TTNLNNCASEESS
+859 TTAS
-872 EEEERK
+872 K
-878 RVRKRKQLKSNSESE
+878 P
-893 SDEDEE
+893 
-899 SDSESSQSESED
+899 
-911 SESEVDV
+911 
-918 KKKKEV
+918 
-924 QSKAPSKPVTKESK
+924 PSKPPKKENK
-938 KEKKEMSLLDLD
+938 KEKKEMSLLDFD
-950 DFEPAASPQV
+950 DFDPAPSPSQV
-960 TPVNSFLCSSLV
+960 TPLNNFLSSSLV
-972 TDLEGLSLADSV
+972 TDLEGLSLTENV
-984 LSPIAISPSG
+984 LSPTTIVPSG
-994 AQKSYELLH
+994 NLKTYELLH

-1015 FSRQPFG
+1015 FSRQPFS
-1022 PDPKMV
+1022 PDPHMV
-1028 AVQMQF
+1028 AVKIQF
-1034 ANSAAADAK
+1034 TNSATSEAK
-1043 NLHMEDVKLQSGMR
+1043 SLHMEDAKLQSGMR
-1057 VQEFPEIEL
+1057 IKEFPEIEVL
-1066 LRAGETAT
+1066 PAGETVSVV
-1074 AAMGIDFCDSTQAAN
+1074 MGIDFCDSTQAAN

-1094 HSRKCFVSIQPPVGE
+1094 HTRKFFVSIQPPVGE
-1109 LMKPIFMTENEFK
+1109 LMMPIFMTENEFK

-1130 MNEITER
+1130 MNEITEK
-1137 LTLDAKCRDEHV
+1137 LTLEEKCQGEHA
-1149 VVQRVTAAANLS
+1149 VVQRVTTAANLS
-1161 RVPCGSDKECS
+1161 RVPCGSDKEC
-1172 PPLPLPALPLP
+1172 
-1183 VHRFAG
+1183 RFAG
-1189 RTVSGGSLV
+1189 KTVTSGSLV
-1198 LVTVATKEDGAA
+1198 LVSVVTKEDGAA
-1210 QLTLNCDKMVIG
+1210 QLTVNCEKMVIG
-1222 TMLVKDILLALTQ
+1222 TMLVKDILQALTQ

>member
-1 MTAMQKLL
+1 M
-9 QLPVNAVNMVKTV
+9 
-22 QSQVQGHEEDKSP
+22 
-35 VLTPDGGQQTWY
+35 
-47 SALRPDELRHLRSGS
+47 SASSAFNDEKGGS
-62 SGGGGVG
+62 SNVGEPEYGHDPASGGIF
-69 DRGRD
+69 
-74 QEERAPPEEGGGAN
+74 
-88 GSSQSQPL
+88 SSDYK

-235 PEQKDQLIEVIEK
+235 PEQKDCLIEVIEK

-310 LNPNINLG
+310 LNPNMN
-318 DQAKSQEF
+318 
-326 FKESL
+326 ESL
-331 LEEGGGGD
+331 LEEGGGE
-339 KTFYGSDG
+339 KAFYGSD
-347 NGDDEDEE
+347 NDDDTDDEE
-355 DKQKKAEA
+355 DKEEKEKKKTEA
-363 AALAKRKPYVMDPDH
+363 TAIVKRKPYVMDPDH

-420 VRLLR
+420 VRLMR

-441 TIKRRGMFEPY
+441 SIKRRGMFEPY

-461 DPTQIKILKLEVLTN
+461 DPTQIKVLKLEVLTN

-494 KSMDKDFVAATIQ
+494 KSNDKDFVAATIQ

-555 KHSDIIKH
+555 QHSDIIKH

-604 SFTNEEDIVK
+604 TFTNEEDIVK
-614 LQILNLAAKLYLTNS
+614 LQIINLAAKLYLTNS

-652 DRARFIRQLIVPTEK
+652 DRARFIRQLIVPTDK

-709 KTGGYQE
+709 KAGGYQV

-733 VKESSCQVF
+733 VKES
-742 SLLERVTTLTSV
+742 V

-770 VEKPFYSDS
+770 ADKPFYSDS

-787 SADSESYSS
+787 SADSASDTA
-796 SGSDSGSGSAEN
+796 SGSESGSGSEES
-808 GSGSA
+808 GSGSESEESNEESESA
-813 SEDSVE
+813 SEEDEEEEGKKKKKNVEKIKARKPVPESESEPSSGEDVKKSEKKSKPRIGSSESESEEDDDSE
-819 ASESEEEEE
+819 SESSESEEEESE
-828 HKKKKKKEFK
+828 EESEEETKKKKK
-838 RPVQESDRRDGA
+838 
-850 FVFECFHHL
+850 
-859 TTNLNNCASEESS
+859 TTAS
-872 EEEERK
+872 K
-878 RVRKRKQLKSNSESE
+878 P
-893 SDEDEE
+893 
-899 SDSESSQSESED
+899 
-911 SESEVDV
+911 
-918 KKKKEV
+918 
-924 QSKAPSKPVTKESK
+924 PSKPPKKENK
-938 KEKKEMSLLDLD
+938 KEKKEMSLLDFD
-950 DFEPAASPQV
+950 DFDPAPSPSQV
-960 TPVNSFLCSSLV
+960 TPLNNFLSSSLV
-972 TDLEGLSLADSV
+972 TDLEGLSLTDNV
-984 LSPIAISPSG
+984 LSPTTIVPSG
-994 AQKSYELLH
+994 NLKTYELLH

-1015 FSRQPFG
+1015 FSRQPFS
-1022 PDPKMV
+1022 PDPHMV
-1028 AVQMQF
+1028 AVKIQF
-1034 ANSAAADAK
+1034 TNSATSEAK
-1043 NLHMEDVKLQSGMR
+1043 SLHMEDAKLQSGMR
-1057 VQEFPEIEL
+1057 IKEFPEIEVL
-1066 LRAGETAT
+1066 PAGETVSVV
-1074 AAMGIDFCDSTQAAN
+1074 MGIDFCDSTQAAN

-1094 HSRKCFVSIQPPVGE
+1094 HTRKFFVSIQPPVGE
-1109 LMKPIFMTENEFK
+1109 LMMPIFMTENEFK

-1130 MNEITER
+1130 MNEITEK
-1137 LTLDAKCRDEHV
+1137 LTLEEKCQGEHA
-1149 VVQRVTAAANLS
+1149 VVQRVTTAANLS
-1161 RVPCGSDKECS
+1161 RVPCGSDKEC
-1172 PPLPLPALPLP
+1172 
-1183 VHRFAG
+1183 RFAG
-1189 RTVSGGSLV
+1189 KTVTSGSLV
-1198 LVTVATKEDGAA
+1198 LVSVVTKEDGAA
-1210 QLTLNCDKMVIG
+1210 QLTVNCEKMVIG
-1222 TMLVKDILLALTQ
+1222 TMLVKDILQALTQ

>member
-1 MTAMQKLL
+1 M
-9 QLPVNAVNMVKTV
+9 
-22 QSQVQGHEEDKSP
+22 
-35 VLTPDGGQQTWY
+35 
-47 SALRPDELRHLRSGS
+47 SASSAFNDEKGGS
-62 SGGGGVG
+62 SSVGEPEYGHDPASGGIF
-69 DRGRD
+69 
-74 QEERAPPEEGGGAN
+74 
-88 GSSQSQPL
+88 SSDYK

-310 LNPNINLG
+310 LNPNIN
-318 DQAKSQEF
+318 
-326 FKESL
+326 ESL
-331 LEEGGGGD
+331 LEEGGSGE
-339 KTFYGSDG
+339 KTFYGSDE
-347 NGDDEDEE
+347 DEDEDDE
-355 DKQKKAEA
+355 EKEKKAEA
-363 AALAKRKPYVMDPDH
+363 IAMAKRKPYVMDPDH

-461 DPTQIKILKLEVLTN
+461 DPTQIKVLKLEVLTN

-507 AIGRCATNIGE
+507 AIGRCATNISE

-614 LQILNLAAKLYLTNS
+614 LQIINLAAKLYLTNS

-709 KTGGYQE
+709 KAGGYQE

-733 VKESSCQVF
+733 
-742 SLLERVTTLTSV
+742 V

-787 SADSESYSS
+787 SADSESDSASASESS
-796 SGSDSGSGSAEN
+796 SGSEESGSGSE
-808 GSGSA
+808 
-813 SEDSVE
+813 SEESKE
-819 ASESEEEEE
+819 GSESEEEEE
-828 HKKKKKKEFK
+828 EEKEKKKKKKELK
-838 RPVQESDRRDGA
+838 KPVQES
-850 FVFECFHHL
+850 E
-859 TTNLNNCASEESS
+859 SEQSS
-872 EEEERK
+872 EEEDRK
-878 RVRKRKQLKSNSESE
+878 HQRKSKQRKSESESE

-899 SDSESSQSESED
+899 SESESSQSESED
-911 SESEVDV
+911 SESEAEV
-918 KKKKEV
+918 KKKKKAAE
-924 QSKAPSKPVTKESK
+924 SKSPPKPVKKESK

-950 DFEPAASPQV
+950 DFEPAPSPQV
-960 TPVNSFLCSSLV
+960 TPVNTFLSNSLV
-972 TDLEGLSLADSV
+972 TDLEGLSLSDSV
-984 LSPIAISPSG
+984 LSPATIAPSS
-994 AQKSYELLH
+994 ALKSYELLH

-1015 FSRQPFG
+1015 FSRQPFS
-1022 PDPKMV
+1022 PDANMV

-1034 ANSAAADAK
+1034 TNSATSDTK
-1043 NLHMEDVKLQSGMR
+1043 NLHIEDVKLQSGMR
-1057 VQEFPEIEL
+1057 VKEFPEIEL
-1066 LRAGETAT
+1066 LPAGETAT
-1074 AAMGIDFCDSTQAAN
+1074 AVMGIDFCDSTQAAN

-1094 HSRKCFVSIQPPVGE
+1094 HTRKFFVSIQPPVGE
-1109 LMKPIFMTENEFK
+1109 LMRPIFLTENEFK

-1130 MNEITER
+1130 MNEITEK
-1137 LTLDAKCRDEHV
+1137 LTLDVKCRNEHAI
-1149 VVQRVTAAANLS
+1149 VQRVTTAANLS
-1161 RVPCGSDKECS
+1161 RVPCGSDKEC
-1172 PPLPLPALPLP
+1172 
-1183 VHRFAG
+1183 RFAG
-1189 RTVSGGSLV
+1189 RTVTSGSLV
-1198 LVTVATKEDGAA
+1198 LVTVATKEEGAA
-1210 QLTLNCDKMVIG
+1210 QLTVNCEKMVIG
-1222 TMLVKDILLALTQ
+1222 TMLVKDILQALTQ

>member
-1 MTAMQKLL
+1 MLAFFLFY
-9 QLPVNAVNMVKTV
+9 VFF
-22 QSQVQGHEEDKSP
+22 
-35 VLTPDGGQQTWY
+35 
-47 SALRPDELRHLRSGS
+47 
-62 SGGGGVG
+62 
-69 DRGRD
+69 
-74 QEERAPPEEGGGAN
+74 
-88 GSSQSQPL
+88 

-229 KLYSLD
+229 KLHSLD
-235 PEQKDQLIEVIEK
+235 PEQKEQLIEVIEK

-266 EVCPERIDLIHKNY
+266 EVCPDRIDLIHKNY

-310 LNPNINLG
+310 LNPNINVRVLH
-318 DQAKSQEF
+318 
-326 FKESL
+326 ESL
-331 LEEGGGGD
+331 LEDGGE
-339 KTFYGSDG
+339 KAFYASD
-347 NGDDEDEE
+347 DDEEEEDEE
-355 DKQKKAEA
+355 KKAEA

-420 VRLLR
+420 VRLMR

-461 DPTQIKILKLEVLTN
+461 DPTQIKILK
-476 LANETNISTIL
+476 
-487 REFQTYI
+487 TYI
-494 KSMDKDFVAATIQ
+494 KSMDKDFVAASIQ

-555 KHSDIIKH
+555 QHSDIIKH
-563 MAKLTDNIQVP
+563 MAKLIDNIQVP

-604 SFTNEEDIVK
+604 TFTNEEDIVK

-652 DRARFIRQLIVPTEK
+652 DRARFIRQLIVPTDK
-667 SGALS
+667 SGALN

-709 KTGGYQE
+709 KAAGYQE
-716 LPDWPEAAPD
+716 LPDWPESAPD

-733 VKESSCQVF
+733 VKDSVCAERTVLTEAGSEASGVLLLQTSRGSSTVQDLPLKRSKALTKTRYAQ
-742 SLLERVTTLTSV
+742 SLLYR
-754 PEWTKCSSREK
+754 
-765 RKEKK
+765 
-770 VEKPFYSDS
+770 
-779 EGESGPTE
+779 
-787 SADSESYSS
+787 
-796 SGSDSGSGSAEN
+796 
-808 GSGSA
+808 
-813 SEDSVE
+813 
-819 ASESEEEEE
+819 
-828 HKKKKKKEFK
+828 
-838 RPVQESDRRDGA
+838 
-850 FVFECFHHL
+850 
-859 TTNLNNCASEESS
+859 
-872 EEEERK
+872 
-878 RVRKRKQLKSNSESE
+878 
-893 SDEDEE
+893 
-899 SDSESSQSESED
+899 
-911 SESEVDV
+911 
-918 KKKKEV
+918 
-924 QSKAPSKPVTKESK
+924 
-938 KEKKEMSLLDLD
+938 
-950 DFEPAASPQV
+950 
-960 TPVNSFLCSSLV
+960 SF
-972 TDLEGLSLADSV
+972 A
-984 LSPIAISPSG
+984 
-994 AQKSYELLH
+994 
-1003 RITGEGLSVEYC
+1003 
-1015 FSRQPFG
+1015 
-1022 PDPKMV
+1022 
-1028 AVQMQF
+1028 
-1034 ANSAAADAK
+1034 
-1043 NLHMEDVKLQSGMR
+1043 
-1057 VQEFPEIEL
+1057 
-1066 LRAGETAT
+1066 
-1074 AAMGIDFCDSTQAAN
+1074 
-1089 FQLCT
+1089 
-1094 HSRKCFVSIQPPVGE
+1094 
-1109 LMKPIFMTENEFK
+1109 
-1122 KEQGQLMG
+1122 
-1130 MNEITER
+1130 
-1137 LTLDAKCRDEHV
+1137 
-1149 VVQRVTAAANLS
+1149 
-1161 RVPCGSDKECS
+1161 
-1172 PPLPLPALPLP
+1172 
-1183 VHRFAG
+1183 
-1189 RTVSGGSLV
+1189 
-1198 LVTVATKEDGAA
+1198 
-1210 QLTLNCDKMVIG
+1210 
-1222 TMLVKDILLALTQ
+1222 

>member
-1 MTAMQKLL
+1 MAAS
-9 QLPVNAVNMVKTV
+9 PAY
-22 QSQVQGHEEDKSP
+22 GEEK
-35 VLTPDGGQQTWY
+35 G
-47 SALRPDELRHLRSGS
+47 GS
-62 SGGGGVG
+62 SSLGEPEYGHDPASGGIF
-69 DRGRD
+69 
-74 QEERAPPEEGGGAN
+74 
-88 GSSQSQPL
+88 SSDYK

-198 TIIVPIMMLAIKEA
+198 PIIVPIMMLAIKEA

-235 PEQKDQLIEVIEK
+235 SDQKDQLIEVIEK

-310 LNPNINLG
+310 LSPNQN
-318 DQAKSQEF
+318 Q
-326 FKESL
+326 ESL
-331 LEEGGGGD
+331 LEENTE
-339 KTFYGSDG
+339 KAFYGS
-347 NGDDEDEE
+347 EEE
-355 DKQKKAEA
+355 DAKDAKAEA
-363 AALAKRKPYVMDPDH
+363 ASLAKRKPYVMDPDH

-441 TIKRRGMFEPY
+441 SIKRRGMFEPY

-494 KSMDKDFVAATIQ
+494 RSMDKDFVAATIQ
-507 AIGRCATNIGE
+507 AIGRCATNIGK

-550 QMQPE
+550 QMQPAQ
-555 KHSDIIKH
+555 HSEIIKH

-614 LQILNLAAKLYLTNS
+614 LQVINLAAKLYLTNS
-629 KQTKLLTQYVLN
+629 KQSKLLTQYVLN

-667 SGALS
+667 SGALN
-672 KYAKKLFLAL
+672 KYAKKLFLAQ
-682 KPAPVLESPFK
+682 KPAPILESSFK

-709 KTGGYQE
+709 KAVGYQE
-716 LPDWPEAAPD
+716 LPDWPDEAPD

-733 VKESSCQVF
+733 V
-742 SLLERVTTLTSV
+742 
-754 PEWTKCSSREK
+754 PEWTKCTSREK
-765 RKEKK
+765 RKEK

-787 SADSESYSS
+787 SADSEPESGSEENGSSSSSGSSSSGSEEEDEEEEEDDSGEQSEDKEEEEEKRPKRKDKEGSHKAVLGTTGSPSEEEEEEGAKKAKKKAPQGRKGRAETSSEASTSESSS
-796 SGSDSGSGSAEN
+796 SGSDSGSEAE
-808 GSGSA
+808 A
-813 SEDSVE
+813 
-819 ASESEEEEE
+819 
-828 HKKKKKKEFK
+828 K
-838 RPVQESDRRDGA
+838 Q
-850 FVFECFHHL
+850 
-859 TTNLNNCASEESS
+859 
-872 EEEERK
+872 RK
-878 RVRKRKQLKSNSESE
+878 APPS
-893 SDEDEE
+893 
-899 SDSESSQSESED
+899 
-911 SESEVDV
+911 
-918 KKKKEV
+918 
-924 QSKAPSKPVTKESK
+924 SKASSKEI
-938 KEKKEMSLLDLD
+938 SLLDLD
-950 DFEPAASPQV
+950 DFTPPPPQPIPSSSIIS
-960 TPVNSFLCSSLV
+960 TSLV
-972 TDLEGLSLADSV
+972 TDLEGLTLTDTSLTPTL
-984 LSPIAISPSG
+984 LSPAFS
-994 AQKSYELLH
+994 AVKTYELLH
-1003 RITGEGLSVEYC
+1003 RMAGEGLAVEYC
-1015 FSRQPFG
+1015 FSRRPFPG
-1022 PDPKMV
+1022 DPHMV
-1028 AVQMQF
+1028 AVQIQIS
-1034 ANSAAADAK
+1034 NNTDTEVK
-1043 NLHMEDVKLQSGMR
+1043 NLRVNEPKPLSGMR
-1057 VQEFPEIEL
+1057 IQEFPEIAL
-1066 LRAGETAT
+1066 W
-1074 AAMGIDFCDSTQAAN
+1074 FQSTWRQG
-1089 FQLCT
+1089 T
-1094 HSRKCFVSIQPPVGE
+1094 QPPW
-1109 LMKPIFMTENEFK
+1109 
-1122 KEQGQLMG
+1122 
-1130 MNEITER
+1130 
-1137 LTLDAKCRDEHV
+1137 
-1149 VVQRVTAAANLS
+1149 
-1161 RVPCGSDKECS
+1161 
-1172 PPLPLPALPLP
+1172 
-1183 VHRFAG
+1183 
-1189 RTVSGGSLV
+1189 
-1198 LVTVATKEDGAA
+1198 
-1210 QLTLNCDKMVIG
+1210 
-1222 TMLVKDILLALTQ
+1222 

>member
-1 MTAMQKLL
+1 MAAS
-9 QLPVNAVNMVKTV
+9 PAY
-22 QSQVQGHEEDKSP
+22 GEEK
-35 VLTPDGGQQTWY
+35 G
-47 SALRPDELRHLRSGS
+47 GS
-62 SGGGGVG
+62 SSLGEPEYGHDPASGGIF
-69 DRGRD
+69 
-74 QEERAPPEEGGGAN
+74 
-88 GSSQSQPL
+88 SSDYK

-198 TIIVPIMMLAIKEA
+198 PIIVPIMMLAIKEA

-235 PEQKDQLIEVIEK
+235 SDQKDQLIEVIEK

-310 LNPNINLG
+310 LSPNQN
-318 DQAKSQEF
+318 
-326 FKESL
+326 ESL
-331 LEEGGGGD
+331 LEESAE
-339 KTFYGSDG
+339 KAFYGS
-347 NGDDEDEE
+347 EEE
-355 DKQKKAEA
+355 DTKDAKAEA
-363 AALAKRKPYVMDPDH
+363 ASLAKRKPYVMDPDH

-441 TIKRRGMFEPY
+441 SIKRRGMFEPY

-494 KSMDKDFVAATIQ
+494 RSMDKDFVAATIQ
-507 AIGRCATNIGE
+507 AIGRCATNIGK

-550 QMQPE
+550 QMQPAQ
-555 KHSDIIKH
+555 HSEIIKH

-614 LQILNLAAKLYLTNS
+614 LQVINLAAKLYLTNS
-629 KQTKLLTQYVLN
+629 KQSKLLTQYVLN

-667 SGALS
+667 SGALN
-672 KYAKKLFLAL
+672 KYAKKLFLAQ
-682 KPAPVLESPFK
+682 KPAPILESSFK

-709 KTGGYQE
+709 KAVGYQE
-716 LPDWPEAAPD
+716 LPDWPDEAPD

-733 VKESSCQVF
+733 V
-742 SLLERVTTLTSV
+742 
-754 PEWTKCSSREK
+754 PEWTKCTSREK
-765 RKEKK
+765 RKEK

-787 SADSESYSS
+787 SADSEPESVSEESGSSSSSSSSSSGSEEEEDEEEEEEGSEEQSEDKEEEEEKRPKRKKEGSQKAVPESAGRYPPGKRGAPSQTPAPSEMGSPHSPSEEEEEGAKKAKKKAPQGRKGRAETSSEEASASESSS
-796 SGSDSGSGSAEN
+796 SGSDSGSEAE
-808 GSGSA
+808 A
-813 SEDSVE
+813 
-819 ASESEEEEE
+819 
-828 HKKKKKKEFK
+828 K
-838 RPVQESDRRDGA
+838 RR
-850 FVFECFHHL
+850 
-859 TTNLNNCASEESS
+859 
-872 EEEERK
+872 
-878 RVRKRKQLKSNSESE
+878 
-893 SDEDEE
+893 
-899 SDSESSQSESED
+899 
-911 SESEVDV
+911 
-918 KKKKEV
+918 
-924 QSKAPSKPVTKESK
+924 KAPPSSRAGPKEI
-938 KEKKEMSLLDLD
+938 SLLDLD
-950 DFEPAASPQV
+950 DFTPPPPQ
-960 TPVNSFLCSSLV
+960 PVPSSSIVSTSLV
-972 TDLEGLSLADSV
+972 TDLEGLTLTDSSLAPAL
-984 LSPIAISPSG
+984 LSPAFG
-994 AQKSYELLH
+994 AVRTYELLH
-1003 RITGEGLSVEYC
+1003 RMAGEGLSVEYC
-1015 FSRQPFG
+1015 FSRRPFPG
-1022 PDPKMV
+1022 DPHMV
-1028 AVQMQF
+1028 AVQIQIS
-1034 ANSAAADAK
+1034 NNTDA
-1043 NLHMEDVKLQSGMR
+1043 EVKSLRVSEPKPLSGMR
-1057 VQEFPEIEL
+1057 IQEFPEIERL
-1066 LRAGETAT
+1066 APGNTASVV
-1074 AAMGIDFCDSTQAAN
+1074 MGIDFCDSTQAAN

-1094 HSRKCFVSIQPPVGE
+1094 HTRHFYVSIQPPVGE
-1109 LMKPIFMTENEFK
+1109 LMAPVFMSENEFK
-1122 KEQGQLMG
+1122 KEQGKLMG
-1130 MNEITER
+1130 MSEITEK
-1137 LTLDAKCRDEHV
+1137 LTLPEKCRSDHAI
-1149 VVQRVTAAANLS
+1149 VQQVTLAANVG
-1161 RVPCGSDKECS
+1161 RVPCGADNEY
-1172 PPLPLPALPLP
+1172 
-1183 VHRFAG
+1183 RFAAK
-1189 RTVSGGSLV
+1189 TMTSGSLV
-1198 LVTVATKEDGAA
+1198 LITLERREGAAA
-1210 QLTLNCDKMVIG
+1210 QLTVNSEKMVIG
-1222 TMLVKDILLALTQ
+1222 TMLVKDIIQALTQ

>member
-1 MTAMQKLL
+1 
-9 QLPVNAVNMVKTV
+9 
-22 QSQVQGHEEDKSP
+22 
-35 VLTPDGGQQTWY
+35 
-47 SALRPDELRHLRSGS
+47 
-62 SGGGGVG
+62 
-69 DRGRD
+69 
-74 QEERAPPEEGGGAN
+74 
-88 GSSQSQPL
+88 
-96 RHDDL
+96 
-101 KEMLDS
+101 MLDS

-125 RGKNASDLFPAV
+125 RGKNTSDLFPAV

-310 LNPNINLG
+310 LNPNMN
-318 DQAKSQEF
+318 
-326 FKESL
+326 ESL
-331 LEEGGGGD
+331 LEEGSD
-339 KTFYGSDG
+339 KTFYGSD
-347 NGDDEDEE
+347 EDEE
-355 DKQKKAEA
+355 EEEEEEEEKDKKAEA
-363 AALAKRKPYVMDPDH
+363 PAMAKRKPYVMDPDH

-441 TIKRRGMFEPY
+441 SIKRRGMFEPY

-461 DPTQIKILKLEVLTN
+461 DPTQIKVLKLEVLTN

-614 LQILNLAAKLYLTNS
+614 LQIINLAAKLYLTNS

-709 KTGGYQE
+709 KAGGYQE

-733 VKESSCQVF
+733 VKD
-742 SLLERVTTLTSV
+742 SV

-787 SADSESYSS
+787 SADSESDSASS
-796 SGSDSGSGSAEN
+796 SESGSGIEESGSGSE
-808 GSGSA
+808 
-813 SEDSVE
+813 SEESE
-819 ASESEEEEE
+819 EGSESEEEEE
-828 HKKKKKKEFK
+828 EEKEKDKKKKKKELK
-838 RPVQESDRRDGA
+838 KPVQES
-850 FVFECFHHL
+850 E
-859 TTNLNNCASEESS
+859 SEQSS
-872 EEEERK
+872 EEERKHERK
-878 RVRKRKQLKSNSESE
+878 SKQRKSESESE
-893 SDEDEE
+893 SDEEEE
-899 SDSESSQSESED
+899 SESESSQSESED
-911 SESEVDV
+911 SESEAEV
-918 KKKKEV
+918 KKKKKAAE
-924 QSKAPSKPVTKESK
+924 SKPSSKPVKKDNK

-950 DFEPAASPQV
+950 DFEPAPSPQA
-960 TPVNSFLCSSLV
+960 TPVNAFLSNSLA
-972 TDLEGLSLADSV
+972 TDLEGLSLSDAV
-984 LSPIAISPSG
+984 LSPATISPSS
-994 AQKSYELLH
+994 ALKSYEMLH

-1015 FSRQPFG
+1015 FSRQPFS
-1022 PDPKMV
+1022 PDANMV

-1034 ANSAAADAK
+1034 TNNATSDTK

-1057 VQEFPEIEL
+1057 VKEFPEIEL
-1066 LRAGETAT
+1066 LPAGEMVTAV
-1074 AAMGIDFCDSTQAAN
+1074 MGIDFCDSTQAAN

-1094 HSRKCFVSIQPPVGE
+1094 HTRKFFVSIQPPVGE
-1109 LMKPIFMTENEFK
+1109 LMRPIFLTENEFK
-1122 KEQGQLMG
+1122 KEQEKLLLGQLMG
-1130 MNEITER
+1130 MNEITEK
-1137 LTLDAKCRDEHV
+1137 LTLDVKCRNEHSI
-1149 VVQRVTAAANLS
+1149 VQRVTTAANLS

-1172 PPLPLPALPLP
+1172 PPVPPPDHP

-1189 RTVSGGSLV
+1189 RTVTSSSLV
-1198 LVTVATKEDGAA
+1198 LVTVATKEEGAA
-1210 QLTLNCDKMVIG
+1210 KLTINCEKMVIG